1 MEIRKLTATFG
12 ALQNRQLSL
21 EKGLNIVYAP
31 NESGKSTWC
40 QFLRV
45 MFYGLQGRGDTADK
59 TRYAP
64 WNGGALSGTMDVT
77 ADGAELTIR
86 RTTRRATSPMGEL
99 TCEYSGTATP
109 WEGLNGM
116 QPGEALLGIPQSVF
130 ERSAFIGE
138 NSLSLSQT
146 PELEKRI
153 AALITSGDESIS
165 FTETYER
172 LKKQLNSRRHN
183 RTGEIPRLEDDISA
197 LQRELSHIRELNS
210 QRAQA
215 QAAKDALQTRVA
227 DLQDQQHRWQI
238 ITRQEE
244 AAYNLRRQSQALSHL
259 QQLQEKATEAEAQYQ
274 QHPHY
279 GKTESQLTTEMDANS
294 PRKLPG
300 SLWRLLLLGGAIVA
314 LVLTLGFLFTR
325 RIVPAIFSV
334 IALLCCGAGLYVFFK
349 KSHEVSEHNAQ
360 MSSRREILQAQIAQ
374 LHLLA
379 QNAESAKNAYDQYV
393 EFCDALPEVS
403 REKPEEV
410 EPPVLSPEEV
420 EAQLRIDQTQLARLQ
435 SQLDILAGQL
445 RALGNAEDIAAQLEK
460 KQSQLLILQNEYD
473 AIDMA
478 MTTLGDINTRL
489 QSRFSPKLGR
499 RAAEIFAGITGGRYD
514 TVLLTRELQMQAQT
528 ADDPVARTATLLSQG
543 TIDQLY
549 LAVRLALCDTVLPQD
564 VSVPLILDDALLSFD
579 DQRLHAA
586 LDYLLQE
593 SKKRQ
598 IILFSCQHREADYLK
613 DHAGVNLCQM

>member
-244 AAYNLRRQSQALSHL
+244 AAYNLRRQSQALSRL

-334 IALLCCGAGLYVFFK
+334 IALLCCGAGLYAFFK

-410 EPPVLSPEEV
+410 EPPALSPEEV
-420 EAQLRIDQTQLARLQ
+420 DAQLRIDQTQLARLQ

>member
-183 RTGEIPRLEDDISA
+183 RTGEIPRLENDISA

-244 AAYNLRRQSQALSHL
+244 AAYNLRRQSQALSRL

-334 IALLCCGAGLYVFFK
+334 IALLCCGAGLYAFFK

>member
-244 AAYNLRRQSQALSHL
+244 AAYNLRRQSQALSRL

-334 IALLCCGAGLYVFFK
+334 IALLCCGAGLYAFFK

-499 RAAEIFAGITGGRYD
+499 RAAEIFADITGGRYD

>member
-183 RTGEIPRLEDDISA
+183 RTGEIPRLENDISA

-244 AAYNLRRQSQALSHL
+244 AAYNLRRQSQALSRL

-334 IALLCCGAGLYVFFK
+334 IALLCCGAGLYAFFK

-393 EFCDALPEVS
+393 EFCNALPEVS

>member
-244 AAYNLRRQSQALSHL
+244 AAYNLRRQSQALSRL

-334 IALLCCGAGLYVFFK
+334 IALLCCGAGLYAFFK

>member
-334 IALLCCGAGLYVFFK
+334 IALLCCGAGLYAFFK

>member
-244 AAYNLRRQSQALSHL
+244 AAYNLRRQSQALIRL

-334 IALLCCGAGLYVFFK
+334 IALLCCGAGLYAFFK